1 MTGEAANESE
11 TVGPHTL
18 GCWNT
23 MHTNAMTYEKAVIIG
38 SSTEGFTAAADDA
51 IAHARDRYDEVKWAE
66 VEFRGVELASVEEPV
81 YQVEATIAYGV

>member
-1 MTGEAANESE
+1 MSAAIPPTPDNR
-11 TVGPHTL
+11 PYIL
-18 GCWNT
+18 GWSNASFLT
-23 MHTNAMTYEKAVIIG
+23 AMTYEKAVIIG

-51 IAHARDRYDEVKWAE
+51 IEHAKVRYDEVKWAE